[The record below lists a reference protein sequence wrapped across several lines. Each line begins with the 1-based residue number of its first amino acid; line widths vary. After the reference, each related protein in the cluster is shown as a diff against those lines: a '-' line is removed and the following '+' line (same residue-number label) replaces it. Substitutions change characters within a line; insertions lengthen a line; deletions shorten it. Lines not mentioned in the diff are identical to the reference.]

1 MQIFLDSADIG
12 EIKEINDL
20 GILAGLTTNP
30 TLVSKTI
37 TDFDT
42 SIAEICKII
51 KGDVS
56 VEVVASDTPSMIK
69 QGEKLLK
76 FGENIVIKL
85 PLTWEGIKACK
96 YFSNNGAKVNMTLC
110 FSSNQAVVAGL
121 AGAAYISPFIGRL
134 EDTGIDGLELIRD
147 IRQIYD
153 NYAGKIHTKILA
165 ASIRNTNHFREC
177 ALVGADFVTMP
188 AKIIKQLISHPLTA
202 SGLELFNQDWEK
214 SSLKM

>member
-1 MQIFLDSADIG
+1 MQIFLDSADIT

-37 TDFDT
+37 TNFDA

-56 VEVVASDTPSMIK
+56 VEVVAHDALSMIK

-96 YFSNNGAKVNMTLC
+96 HFSTNGAKVNMTLC

-121 AGAAYISPFIGRL
+121 AGATYISPFIGRL
-134 EDTGIDGLELIRD
+134 EDTSVDGLELIRD

-153 NYAGKIHTKILA
+153 NYAGKINTKILA

-177 ALVGADFVTMP
+177 ALAGADFATIP
-188 AKIIKQLISHPLTA
+188 AKIIKQLISHPLTT
-202 SGLELFNQDWEK
+202 SGLEAFNQDWEK
-214 SSLKM
+214 SSLKI

>member
-1 MQIFLDSADIG
+1 MQIFLDSADII

-37 TDFDT
+37 TDFET

-56 VEVVASDTPSMIK
+56 VEVVASDTSSMIK

-76 FGENIVIKL
+76 FGKNIVIKL

-110 FSSNQAVVAGL
+110 FTSNQAVLAGL
-121 AGAAYISPFIGRL
+121 AGATYISPFIGRL
-134 EDTGIDGLELIRD
+134 EDTGVNGPELIRD

-153 NYAGKIHTKILA
+153 NYAGKINTKILA
-165 ASIRNTNHFREC
+165 ASIRNTYHFRDC
-177 ALVGADFVTMP
+177 ALAGADFATMP
-188 AKIIKQLISHPLTA
+188 AKIIKQLISHPLTT
-202 SGLELFNQDWEK
+202 SGLVLFNQDWEK
-214 SSLKM
+214 SSLKI